1 MSLTEVPRTRFA
13 DFTRANAVAIAAAF
27 LVAILVFGLV
37 AAGYHPPKAAPS
49 KSSGDLAT
57 YVRIVS
63 DMRQGQGY
71 YNAAHTELV
80 DGHYGTRSV
89 FNWRLPLLFWIAAA
103 LPSQADVDALLQALA
118 LVTLAVACLWL
129 RQTTSFVITLL
140 AAVTL
145 AGNLCTCFD
154 GNIFLFSDI
163 TAGTL
168 ILLSV
173 ALYGLR
179 VPVLGFAVAL
189 FALFCRELVAP
200 YVVLCAVMAWR
211 ERRWWEV
218 SGWVVGVVAFAA
230 YFAWHYFEVHAHIG
244 PHDVAY
250 SDSWFAFGGLN
261 FILGTATFN
270 GIMVTQPFRLTA
282 LVLPVGLLGLLAWRN
297 DGSARAGLTVAVYL
311 ALFLF
316 VGKHFD
322 DYWGAL
328 YTPILMIGIAFAPL
342 ALVDLI
348 RALGRQSPPS
358 LAEATGPASP

>member
-1 MSLTEVPRTRFA
+1 LSLTDVPQTRFA
-13 DFTRANAVAIAAAF
+13 DYSRGNAVAVAATF
-27 LVAILVFGLV
+27 LVAVIVLALV

-49 KSSGDLAT
+49 KDAGDLAT
-57 YVRIVS
+57 YVRIVA
-63 DMRQGQGY
+63 DMRHGQDY
-71 YNAAHTELV
+71 YAAAHTELV
-80 DGHYGTRSV
+80 NGHYGTRSV
-89 FNWRLPLLFWIAAA
+89 FNWRLPVLFWIAAA
-103 LPSQADVDALLQALA
+103 LPTQAAVDALLQAVA
-118 LVTLAVACLWL
+118 LVTLAVSCLWL
-129 RQTTSFVITLL
+129 RRTTSFAITIL
-140 AAVTL
+140 AAVAL

-154 GNIFLFSDI
+154 PNIFLFSDI

-179 VPVLGFAVAL
+179 LPLLGFAVGL
-189 FALFCRELVAP
+189 LALFCRELVAP

-211 ERRWWEV
+211 DRRWWEV
-218 SGWVVGVVAFAA
+218 GGWVAGIVAFAA

-250 SDSWFAFGGLN
+250 SDTWFAFGGLN

-270 GIMVTQPFRLTA
+270 GIMVTQPFRMTA
-282 LVLPVGLLGLLAWRN
+282 LVLPLGLLGLLAWRN
-297 DGSARAGLTVAVYL
+297 EGSARAGLTVAVYL

-328 YTPILMIGIAFAPL
+328 YTPLLMIGIAFAPL

-348 RALGRQSPPS
+348 RALGRQPPE
-358 LAEATGPASP
+358 LAEASGQASP